1 MIRAIVKEAPEKS
14 DAKTDFERIALP
26 HLDSVYRVARYM
38 TRNDH
43 DADDLV
49 QEAYY
54 RAFRAFHRFRADTNC
69 KAWLLKILSN
79 LNVDRFSRCSA
90 RFENVRYEDVQ
101 PFMGTGEGDSLP
113 DGGRSFSEGLDDE
126 VSRAV
131 ASIPADFR
139 IPLLLS
145 AVEDLSYAEIA
156 RALRCPIGTVMS
168 RIFRGRQMLK
178 RQLAGYATANG
189 LRA

>member
-1 MIRAIVKEAPEKS
+1 
-14 DAKTDFERIALP
+14 
-26 HLDSVYRVARYM
+26 
-38 TRNDH
+38 
-43 DADDLV
+43 
-49 QEAYY
+49 
-54 RAFRAFHRFRADTNC
+54 
-69 KAWLLKILSN
+69 
-79 LNVDRFSRCSA
+79 
-90 RFENVRYEDVQ
+90 
-101 PFMGTGEGDSLP
+101 
-113 DGGRSFSEGLDDE
+113 
-126 VSRAV
+126 V